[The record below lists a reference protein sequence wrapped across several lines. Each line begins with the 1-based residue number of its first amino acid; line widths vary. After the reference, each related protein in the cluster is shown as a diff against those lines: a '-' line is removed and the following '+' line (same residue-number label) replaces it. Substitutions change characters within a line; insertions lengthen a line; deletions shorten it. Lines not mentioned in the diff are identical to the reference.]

1 MSNQSNIPMNPSEV
15 TRPPLHGRTAV
26 RPNVLA
32 GVRGVLRRRTIELD
46 AIRDIFRAINA
57 TADLRSILDTITQTT
72 TRVARAD
79 STSIYLLEP
88 ATKRLV
94 LKATTGLYPQAV
106 DHAALELGQGLTG
119 WAALHRQPVAVRD
132 AWADPRF
139 YPIPDTREKPFKSL
153 LAVPLISQD
162 RVIGAMNIQ
171 THQLRS
177 WTDGD
182 IEFAALIADVVAG
195 VLERAVLYEETERHM
210 RELAAVAEVS
220 RAVIAPNYVDET
232 LRVVAEMAAH
242 ALGAR
247 RCSLL
252 LLDEDERAYVP
263 RAVYDEASG
272 VSEEP
277 PWPLDSIPLLNAQAL
292 SRAVILND
300 ACAEMTPQ
308 HARWVE
314 QSGLMK
320 LLCVP
325 VTIHERTIGIM
336 NVWSSAP
343 SDFTAQQMEL
353 ASTLANQIGLAIENA
368 HLIGNAAIVR
378 EMNHRVKNNLQNIVM
393 LLQLQMNDER
403 KVTAKEVLHESIN
416 RIMSIAAVHDALA
429 HEGFRLV
436 DVKDVISRVASLVRA
451 NMVRPD
457 QALEIDVTGD
467 ALRLSP
473 KAATALA
480 LCVNELVQNAIEH
493 AFVDRQAG
501 RISITLA
508 DRGSALEVIVRDNGR
523 GDSGGAAPSPS
534 LGLHI
539 VETLVADDLRGTF
552 QWRRTTEGSVASIV
566 APIRFL

>member
-1 MSNQSNIPMNPSEV
+1 MNPSEEPH
-15 TRPPLHGRTAV
+15 RPLSGRTAV
-26 RPNVLA
+26 RPDMLA

-72 TRVARAD
+72 TRAARAD

-94 LKATTGLYPQAV
+94 LKATTGLYPHSV
-106 DHAALELGQGLTG
+106 DHAWLEVGQGLTG

-132 AWADPRF
+132 AWSDPRF

-153 LAVPLISQD
+153 LAVPLVSQD

-195 VLERAVLYEETERHM
+195 VLERAVLYEETERRM

-252 LLDEDERAYVP
+252 LLDEDQRAYVP
-263 RAVYDEASG
+263 RAVYDEAGG
-272 VSEEP
+272 VAEEP
-277 PWPLDSIPLLNAQAL
+277 RWPLNRIPLLNVKAL
-292 SRAVILND
+292 SQAVIVKD
-300 ACAEMTPQ
+300 ARAEMAPEY
-308 HARWVE
+308 AGWVE
-314 QSGLMK
+314 QSGLAG

-336 NVWSSAP
+336 NVWSSAS
-343 SDFTAQQMEL
+343 SDFTARQMEL

-436 DVKDVISRVASLVRA
+436 DVKDVISRVVSLVHA

-457 QALEIDVTGD
+457 QALEIEVKGD
-467 ALRLSP
+467 ALRLSS
-473 KAATALA
+473 KAATAMA

-493 AFVDRQAG
+493 AFVDRKRG

-508 DRGSALEVIVRDNGR
+508 DRGGMLEVIVEDDGR
-523 GDSGGAAPSPS
+523 GDSGGAVPSPS

-539 VETLVADDLRGTF
+539 VETLVTDDLRGTF
-552 QWRRTTEGSVASIV
+552 HLRRTAQGSVASIV
-566 APIRFL
+566 APISFS

>member
-1 MSNQSNIPMNPSEV
+1 MSSEANTPITPSRV
-15 TRPPLHGRTAV
+15 TRSKPDM
-26 RPNVLA
+26 LA
-32 GVRGVLRRRTIELD
+32 SVRGILRRRTIELD
-46 AIRDIFRAINA
+46 AIREIFRAINA
-57 TADLRSILDTITQTT
+57 TSDLRSILDTITQTT
-72 TRVARAD
+72 TRAVRAD
-79 STSIYLLEP
+79 STSIYLLQP
-88 ATKRLV
+88 ATNKLV
-94 LKATTGLYPQAV
+94 LKATTGLYPHAV
-106 DHAALELGQGLTG
+106 DHATLELGQGLTG

-132 AWADPRF
+132 AWSDPRF
-139 YPIPDTREKPFKSL
+139 FPIPDTREKPFKSL
-153 LAVPLISQD
+153 LAVPLVSQD
-162 RVIGAMNIQ
+162 RVIGAMNTQ
-171 THQLRS
+171 SHQPRS
-177 WTDGD
+177 WNEGD
-182 IEFAALIADVVAG
+182 IEFVALIADVVAG
-195 VLERAVLYEETERHM
+195 VLERAVLYEQTERRM

-220 RAVIAPNYVDET
+220 RAVIAPNYVDQT

-252 LLDEDERAYVP
+252 LLDEDARAYVP
-263 RAVYDEASG
+263 RAIYDEKSNTPD
-272 VSEEP
+272 EP
-277 PWPLDSIPLLNAQAL
+277 CWPLDRVPLLNVESL
-292 SRAVILND
+292 SQAVIVSD
-300 ACAEMTPQ
+300 ARAEMEAE
-308 HARWVE
+308 HAGWVD
-314 QSGLMK
+314 QAGLMG

-336 NVWSSAP
+336 NVWSGVA
-343 SDFTAQQMEL
+343 SDFSAQQMEL

-436 DVKDVISRVASLVRA
+436 DVKDVINRVVSLVHA

-457 QALEIDVTGD
+457 QMLEIEVKGD
-467 ALRLSP
+467 ALRLSS

-493 AFVDRQAG
+493 AFVDRTRG
-501 RISITLA
+501 KISITLA
-508 DRGSALEVIVRDNGR
+508 DRGGTLEVVVRDDGR
-523 GDSGGAAPSPS
+523 GDSGGAEPSPS

-552 QWRRTTEGSVASIV
+552 QLSRTAQGSSASII
-566 APIRFL
+566 APISFS

>member
-1 MSNQSNIPMNPSEV
+1 MSTQKETSTLSTE
-15 TRPPLHGRTAV
+15 TRRA
-26 RPNVLA
+26 RSDVLT
-32 GVRGVLRRRTIELD
+32 GVRSVLRRRTIELD

-57 TADLRSILDTITQTT
+57 TADLRSILNTITHTT
-72 TRVARAD
+72 ARAIRAD
-79 STSIYLLEP
+79 STSIYLLQP
-88 ATKRLV
+88 ATKKLV

-106 DHAALELGQGLTG
+106 DHASLELGQGLTG

-139 YPIPDTREKPFKSL
+139 YPLPGTREKPFKSL

-177 WTDGD
+177 WSEGD
-182 IEFAALIADVVAG
+182 VEFAALIADVVAG
-195 VLERAVLYEETERHM
+195 VLERAVLYEETERRM

-263 RAVYDEASG
+263 RAVFDEAETKP
-272 VSEEP
+272 EELS
-277 PWPLDSIPLLNAQAL
+277 WPLEHVPLLNVDSLEQ
-292 SRAVILND
+292 AVIVSD
-300 ACAEMTPQ
+300 ARAEMEPAYAQ
-308 HARWVE
+308 WAERA
-314 QSGLMK
+314 GLVR

-325 VTIHERTIGIM
+325 VTVHERTIGIM
-336 NVWSSAP
+336 NVWSGAAA
-343 SDFTAQQMEL
+343 DFSAQQMEL

-436 DVKDVISRVASLVRA
+436 DVKDVITRVVSLVRA

-457 QALEIDVTGD
+457 QSLEIEVKGD
-467 ALRLSP
+467 ALRLSS

-493 AFVDRQAG
+493 AFVDRKRG
-501 RISITLA
+501 KITITLN
-508 DRGSALEVIVRDNGR
+508 DRGGNLEVVVKDDGR
-523 GDSGGAAPSPS
+523 GNAGGVSPSPS

-539 VETLVADDLRGTF
+539 VETLVTDDLRGRF
-552 QWRRTTEGSVASIV
+552 EWKRTAKGSIASIT
-566 APIRFL
+566 APIRFT